1 MPLEFVYMSQ
11 ASDFHSEFR
20 KDAAS
25 PAGRAVD
32 VINYRTAGFV
42 VGVID
47 VVSIVLTCVGAS
59 VTYQEYLGSIG
70 DVQPVIGIGLFSAAF
85 FVLLMR
91 TRNLYSAHAL
101 ASLPQQLRGGAMS
114 LAIVLLG
121 LLSLLFLL
129 KASAEF
135 SRGAMIIFGAASS
148 MAFIVTRAVAAR
160 LITTGWQ
167 RGTLVGRRAL
177 LIGARDELDGAAAR
191 AALEQYGA
199 TGAECFTLQE
209 KHSSDGGPDAKTVD
223 SAISFAVANHI
234 ELILLL
240 LPWSDEE
247 RIRLVCERLRALPL
261 PVLLLPDRVVS
272 SVLASPGKQSD
283 RQLTIEVQRAPLTP
297 AEMLAKRVFDV
308 SLAFVSLILVSGLM
322 AAVAVLIK
330 LDSPGPVI
338 FRQQRRGFNGR
349 PFTIFKFRT
358 MRVMEDGSEIRQA
371 AKHDPRTTSIGR
383 MLRISSIDELPQLI
397 NVLRGEMSIVG
408 PRPHA
413 VAHDNEYSR
422 LIENYALRHH
432 MKPGI
437 TGWAQVHGLR
447 GATTWRSMQERVELD
462 LWYINNWSP
471 LLDLRIIAKTFVEL
485 ARRRNAW

>member
-1 MPLEFVYMSQ
+1 MSQ
-11 ASDFHSEFR
+11 ASNFDSEFR
-20 KDAAS
+20 TNAAS
-25 PAGRAVD
+25 LGGRAVSA
-32 VINYRTAGFV
+32 INDRTAGLI
-42 VGVID
+42 VGLID
-47 VVSIVLTCVGAS
+47 AVSIVATCVGAS
-59 VTYQEYLGSIG
+59 VAYQEYLGSTA

-101 ASLPQQLRGGAMS
+101 ASVPMQLRGGAMS
-114 LAIVLLG
+114 LVVVLLG

-129 KASAEF
+129 KISAEF
-135 SRGAMIIFGAASS
+135 SRGATIIFGAGASLV
-148 MAFIVTRAVAAR
+148 FIVTRIVAAR
-160 LITTGWQ
+160 QITTGWQ
-167 RGTLVGRRAL
+167 RGTLAGRRAL
-177 LIGARDELDGAAAR
+177 LIGATDELDEATVR

-199 TGAECFTLQE
+199 TGVERFALQE
-209 KHSSDGGPDAKTVD
+209 KLSPDGVPDAKTVD
-223 SAISFAVANHI
+223 TAISFAVANHV

-240 LPWSDEE
+240 LPWSDEQ
-247 RIRLVCERLRALPL
+247 RIKLVCERLRALPL
-261 PVLLLPDRVVS
+261 QVLLLPDRVVS
-272 SVLASPGKQSD
+272 SVLASPGRQSD
-283 RQLTIEVQRAPLTP
+283 RQLIIEVQRAPLTP

-308 SLAFVSLILVSGLM
+308 GLASLSLILVSLLM
-322 AAVAVLIK
+322 AAVAALIK

-358 MRVMEDGSEIRQA
+358 MRVMEDGNDIRQA
-371 AKHDPRTTSIGR
+371 AKHDSRTTPVGR
-383 MLRISSIDELPQLI
+383 MLRMSSIDELPQLI

-447 GATTWRSMQERVELD
+447 GETNWRSMQERVELD
-462 LWYINNWSP
+462 LWYIDNWNP
-471 LLDLRIIAKTFVEL
+471 LLDLRIIARTFVEL